1 MALTTGD
8 RAPAF
13 TLPDQNGDKVKLADL
28 KGRKVLVYFYP
39 KADTPGCTTQS
50 CELRDI
56 KDDVDVQIIGISP
69 DEPAKQKKFD
79 DKYSLGFPLL
89 SDPDHKI
96 ADKYGAWGPKK
107 LYGREYDGIIRSAFL
122 VGENGTLIEAWP
134 KISPKDTPKKLLQT
148 LRRIQEQDAS

>member
-1 MALTTGD
+1 MALSTGD
-8 RAPAF
+8 KAPAF
-13 TLPDQNGDKVKLADL
+13 TLRDQNGDKVKLTDL

-56 KDDVDVQIIGISP
+56 RDDVDVQILGISP
-69 DEPAKQKKFD
+69 DQPEKQKKFD

-89 SDPDHKI
+89 SDPDHAV

-107 LYGREYDGIIRSAFL
+107 LYGREYEGIIRSAFL
-122 VGENGTLIEAWP
+122 IDEQGKIAEAWP
-134 KISPKDTPKKLLQT
+134 KISPKDTPKKLLKA
-148 LRRIQEQDAS
+148 LAAG

>member
-1 MALTTGD
+1 MALSPGD

-13 TLPDQNGDKVKLADL
+13 TLPDQNGDKVKLTDL

-50 CELRDI
+50 CELSAI

-69 DEPAKQKKFD
+69 DEPVKQKKFD

-89 SDPDHKI
+89 SDPDHKT
-96 ADKYGAWGPKK
+96 AEKYGAWGEKSMYGKK
-107 LYGREYDGIIRSAFL
+107 YQGIIRSAFL
-122 VGENGTLIEAWP
+122 VDEKGKIAEAWP
-134 KISPKDTPKKLLQT
+134 KISPKNTPKYLLKAV
-148 LRRIQEQDAS
+148 QDET